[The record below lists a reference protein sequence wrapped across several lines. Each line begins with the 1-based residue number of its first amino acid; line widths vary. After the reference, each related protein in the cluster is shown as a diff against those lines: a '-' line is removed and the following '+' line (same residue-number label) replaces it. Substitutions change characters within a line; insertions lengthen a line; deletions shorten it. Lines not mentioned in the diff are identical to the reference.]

1 MKKAKIGVI
10 SLEDYKKRTIAIAKG
25 EYKPNKEDPK
35 IWFTSMKSLA
45 HVLSEDNQHLLKL
58 IIEQKPQSV
67 AALGVLTGRK
77 IPNVL
82 RTLRTMERYG
92 FVKLEESKT
101 KSKGRNPL
109 VPKVLYDKGV
119 LCTAPANVPSG

>member
-109 VPKVLYDKGV
+109 VPKVLYDKAHV
-119 LCTAPANVPSG
+119 DLNFVSHF